1 MSHPTESAPA
11 AARAA
16 ALAARLRAESPL
28 VVNITNYVAMNFA
41 ANVLLAAGA
50 SPVMAHAP
58 EEIGEMAA
66 IAGALTINFG
76 TLDAAWV
83 KAMVQAGLAA
93 QRAGKPVVFDPVGAG
108 ATTYRT
114 GTAHAF
120 LETFPV
126 AVLRANSSEILAL
139 SDAPAAAATKG
150 VDATDPVD
158 AAIPAAAALARKHRC
173 AVAVSGA
180 VDAVTDGT
188 RLLRVAGGSPLMP
201 RITATG
207 CSLTA
212 LTGACCALAP
222 GDPLLA
228 AATAMAIFKV
238 AAETAAP
245 AARGPGSMAVAFLD
259 ALHSLDPAGVAASG
273 RIREEALP

>member
-1 MSHPTESAPA
+1 MSPLTDSV
-11 AARAA
+11 A
-16 ALAARLRAESPL
+16 ALAARVRAGSPL

-58 EEIGEMAA
+58 EEIDEMVA

-76 TLDAAWV
+76 TLDATWV
-83 KAMVQAGLAA
+83 KAMTEAGLAA

-108 ATTYRT
+108 ATSFRT
-114 GTAHAF
+114 GTARGF
-120 LETFPV
+120 LESFPV
-126 AVLRANSSEILAL
+126 AIIRANSSEILAL
-139 SDAPAAAATKG
+139 SDAPAAATKG

-180 VDAVTDGT
+180 VDAVTDGR
-188 RLLRVAGGSPLMP
+188 RLIRISGGSPLMP

-222 GDPLLA
+222 EAPLLA
-228 AATAMAIFKV
+228 SATAMAIFKA
-238 AAETAAP
+238 AAEAAAP
-245 AARGPGSMAVAFLD
+245 SARGPGSMSVAFLD
-259 ALHSLDPAGVAASG
+259 ALHSLDPAAVAAPG

>member
-1 MSHPTESAPA
+1 MTANDFAP
-11 AARAA
+11 RAA

-58 EEIGEMAA
+58 EEMDEMLA

-76 TLDAAWV
+76 TLDKTWNC
-83 KAMVQAGLAA
+83 AMMNAGIEA
-93 QRAGKPVVFDPVGAG
+93 QRLGKPVVFDPVGAG
-108 ATTYRT
+108 ATSFRT
-114 GTAHAF
+114 GTALGF
-120 LETFPV
+120 LKSFPV
-126 AVLRANSSEILAL
+126 AVIRANSSEILAL
-139 SDAPAAAATKG
+139 SDSAPAAATKG

-158 AAIPAAAALARKHRC
+158 AALPAAAALARQYHTV
-173 AVAVSGA
+173 VAVSGA
-180 VDAVTDGT
+180 VDAVTDGAT
-188 RLLRVAGGSPLMP
+188 LVRVHGGSPLMP

-222 GDPLLA
+222 AAPLLA
-228 AATAMAIFKV
+228 AATAMAIFKA
-238 AAETAAP
+238 AAETAAQT
-245 AARGPGSMAVAFLD
+245 ARGPGSMAVAFLD
-259 ALHSLDPAGVAASG
+259 ALHSLAPAAVPSH
-273 RIREEALP
+273 ITL

>member
-1 MSHPTESAPA
+1 MTASDFAP
-11 AARAA
+11 RAA

-58 EEIGEMAA
+58 EEMDEMLA

-76 TLDAAWV
+76 TLDVPWV
-83 KAMVQAGLAA
+83 KAMTHAGLAA

-108 ATTYRT
+108 ATSFRT
-114 GTAHAF
+114 GTARGF
-120 LETFPV
+120 LDSFPV

-139 SDAPAAAATKG
+139 SDSAPAATKG

-158 AAIPAAAALARKHRC
+158 AALPAAAALARRYRTV
-173 AVAVSGA
+173 VAVSGA
-180 VDAVTDGT
+180 VDAVTDGAA
-188 RLLRVAGGSPLMP
+188 LVRVHGGSPLMP

-212 LTGACCALAP
+212 LVGACCALAP
-222 GDPLLA
+222 ADPLLA
-228 AATAMAIFKV
+228 AAAAMAVFKA
-238 AAETAAP
+238 AAETAART
-245 AARGPGSMAVAFLD
+245 AAGPGSLAVAFLD
-259 ALHSLDPAGVAASG
+259 ALHALDPASLAAPG
-273 RIREEALP
+273 RIAVSAV

>member
-1 MSHPTESAPA
+1 MTASDFAP
-11 AARAA
+11 RAA

-58 EEIGEMAA
+58 EEMDEMLA

-76 TLDAAWV
+76 TLDVPWV
-83 KAMVQAGLAA
+83 KAMTHAGIAA

-108 ATTYRT
+108 ATTFRT
-114 GTAHAF
+114 GTAKGF
-120 LETFPV
+120 LDSFPV
-126 AVLRANSSEILAL
+126 AVIRANSSEIRAL
-139 SDAPAAAATKG
+139 DAFPEAPAATRG

-158 AAIPAAAALARKHRC
+158 AALPAAAALARKYRTV
-173 AVAVSGA
+173 VAVSGA
-180 VDAVTDGT
+180 VDAVTDGAT
-188 RLLRVAGGSPLMP
+188 LVRIQGGSPLMP

-207 CSLTA
+207 CALTA

-222 GDPLLA
+222 SDPLLA
-228 AATAMAIFKV
+228 AATAMLVFKA
-238 AAETAAP
+238 AAEDAAQT
-245 AARGPGSMAVAFLD
+245 ARGPGSMAVAFLD
-259 ALHSLDPAGVAASG
+259 ALHALYPSSLAYPP
-273 RIREEALP
+273 RITMEPLP

>member
-1 MSHPTESAPA
+1 MTFQSGSV
-11 AARAA
+11 A
-16 ALAARLRAESPL
+16 ALAARVRAESPL

-58 EEIGEMAA
+58 EEIGEMMA
-66 IAGALTINFG
+66 IAGALTINYG
-76 TLDAAWV
+76 TLDAPWV
-83 KAMVQAGLAA
+83 HAMMQAGLAA
-93 QRAGKPVVFDPVGAG
+93 KRACKPVVFDPVGAG

-114 GTAHAF
+114 DTAKAF
-120 LETFPV
+120 LEAFPV
-126 AVLRANSSEILAL
+126 AVIRANSSEILAL
-139 SDAPAAAATKG
+139 SESAAATKG

-158 AAIPAAAALARKHRC
+158 AAIPAATALARKHGC
-173 AVAVSGA
+173 TVAVSGA
-180 VDAVTDGT
+180 VDAVTDGH
-188 RLLRVAGGSPLMP
+188 RLLRISGGSPLMP

-212 LTGACCALAP
+212 LTGACCALSP
-222 GDPLLA
+222 GEPLLA
-228 AATAMAIFKV
+228 AATAMAIFKA
-238 AAETAAP
+238 AAEAAAP

-259 ALHSLDPAGVAASG
+259 ALHSLDLAAVAAPG

>member
-1 MSHPTESAPA
+1 MTANPTESA
-11 AARAA
+11 AARVI
-16 ALAARLRAESPL
+16 ALAARVRAESPL

-58 EEIGEMAA
+58 EEIGEMVA

-76 TLDAAWV
+76 TLDATWV
-83 KAMVQAGLAA
+83 KAMTQAGLAA

-108 ATTYRT
+108 ATSFRT
-114 GTAHAF
+114 GTAMGF
-120 LETFPV
+120 LESFPV
-126 AVLRANSSEILAL
+126 AVIRANSSEILAL
-139 SDAPAAAATKG
+139 SDAPAPAATKG

-158 AAIPAAAALARKHRC
+158 AAIPAAAALARKHHC
-173 AVAVSGA
+173 TVAVSGA
-180 VDAVTDGT
+180 IDAVTDGH
-188 RLLRVAGGSPLMP
+188 RLLRVSGGSPLMP

-212 LTGACCALAP
+212 LTGACCALASEN
-222 GDPLLA
+222 PLLA
-228 AATAMAIFKV
+228 AATAMAIFKA
-238 AAETAAP
+238 AAEAAAP

-259 ALHSLDPAGVAASG
+259 ALHSLDPAAAAAPG
-273 RIREEALP
+273 RIREEVLP

>member
-1 MSHPTESAPA
+1 MTAIPTES
-11 AARAA
+11 AA
-16 ALAARLRAESPL
+16 ALAARVRAESPL

-58 EEIGEMAA
+58 EEIDEMVA

-76 TLDAAWV
+76 TLDATWV
-83 KAMVQAGLAA
+83 KAMTEAGLAA

-108 ATTYRT
+108 ATTFRT
-114 GTAHAF
+114 GTAHGF
-120 LETFPV
+120 LDAFPV
-126 AVLRANSSEILAL
+126 AVIRANSSEILAL
-139 SDAPAAAATKG
+139 SDAPASAAATKG

-158 AAIPAAAALARKHRC
+158 AAMPAAAALARKHGC

-180 VDAVTDGT
+180 IDAVTDGH
-188 RLLRVAGGSPLMP
+188 RLLRVSGGSPLMP

-222 GDPLLA
+222 EDPLLA
-228 AATAMAIFKV
+228 AATAMAIFKA
-238 AAETAAP
+238 AAEAAAP
-245 AARGPGSMAVAFLD
+245 AARGPGSMTVAFLD
-259 ALHSLDPAGVAASG
+259 ALHSLDPAAAAAPG
-273 RIREEALP
+273 RITEEALP

>member
-1 MSHPTESAPA
+1 MPETADSISA
-11 AARAA
+11 RVA
-16 ALAARLRAESPL
+16 ALAARVRAESPL

-58 EEIGEMAA
+58 EEMDEMLA

-76 TLDAAWV
+76 TLDKTWNG
-83 KAMVQAGLAA
+83 AMMNAGVEA
-93 QRAGKPVVFDPVGAG
+93 QRLGKPVVFDPVGAG
-108 ATTYRT
+108 ATSFRT
-114 GTAHAF
+114 GTAMGF
-120 LETFPV
+120 LKSFPV
-126 AVLRANSSEILAL
+126 AVIRANSSEILAL
-139 SDAPAAAATKG
+139 SSTSDVPSATKG

-158 AAIPAAAALARKHRC
+158 AALPAAAALARQYRTV
-173 AVAVSGA
+173 VAVSGA

-188 RLLRVAGGSPLMP
+188 TLVRVHGGSPLMP

-222 GDPLLA
+222 SDPLLA
-228 AATAMAIFKV
+228 AATAMAVFKA
-238 AAETAAP
+238 AAEDAART
-245 AARGPGSMAVAFLD
+245 ARGPGSMAVAFLD
-259 ALHSLDPAGVAASG
+259 ALHSLDPAALSAPSRITLAS
-273 RIREEALP
+273 L

>member
-1 MSHPTESAPA
+1 MTSSDFAP
-11 AARAA
+11 RAA

-58 EEIGEMAA
+58 EEMDEMLA

-76 TLDAAWV
+76 TLDVPWV
-83 KAMVQAGLAA
+83 KAMTQAGIEA

-108 ATTYRT
+108 ATTFRT
-114 GTAHAF
+114 GTALGF
-120 LETFPV
+120 LKSFPV
-126 AVLRANSSEILAL
+126 AVIRANSSEILAL
-139 SDAPAAAATKG
+139 SDSAPTATKG

-158 AAIPAAAALARKHRC
+158 AALPAAAALARKYRTV
-173 AVAVSGA
+173 VAVSGA
-180 VDAVTDGT
+180 VDAVTDGAT
-188 RLLRVAGGSPLMP
+188 LVRIQGGSPLMP

-207 CSLTA
+207 CALTA

-222 GDPLLA
+222 SDPLLA
-228 AATAMAIFKV
+228 AATAMAVFKA
-238 AAETAAP
+238 AAEDAAKT
-245 AARGPGSMAVAFLD
+245 ARGPGSMAVAFLD
-259 ALHSLDPAGVAASG
+259 ALHTLEPAAVGIDG
-273 RIREEALP
+273 RIVAGAVG